1 MPPKKKKGKKS
12 GKKGKKGKKSA
23 DENGGGGKKE
33 TITELQKEFYIIQ
46 INDLEKRLDRYQ
58 GKCDQLEIENK
69 DLQKNYEKQTQD
81 KKEIVAFLKK
91 KLEQMGD
98 EVADLQEKLISLQ
111 QAKDAEKDSYELQ
124 ITQLKTEAQETK
136 DQLTSEIMLI
146 NGKLEQLEDFRQNK
160 EELEGKFR
168 SMEESLEAVQNEHK
182 DAVYNLERKEV
193 QNRDRLKKEM
203 TARLNT
209 VAAEFRKVSNKQM
222 AETTKRTIRENV
234 SINDQL
240 AKMSEKTIDLIKE
253 NDELRVKG
261 KKQQQDIHML
271 EDNEK
276 ELAKKNNACQKMIRM
291 LVEQNKKLEEN
302 LEEYKIMEREH
313 GAMAAR
319 MDILESQLADVE
331 IDLED
336 KKQGKLEIDGAYQK
350 KVTDLQ
356 AYKQKV
362 NQLSRII
369 FETAFSIQIA
379 LQVTPD
385 DISDHIRR
393 GTINTGDNPVDR
405 EKLFHTLLTLLAAAG
420 LPSEG
425 LPKDIITEQSVY
437 KTSPAGKLTASIPSQ
452 LIDPKKISHYRMGDL
467 GLVPKPSSGS
477 SGKEKLPPISVQK

>member
-1 MPPKKKKGKKS
+1 MPPKKKGKKS
-12 GKKGKKGKKSA
+12 GKKKGGKKGKKSGTE
-23 DENGGGGKKE
+23 ENGPKKE

-58 GKCDQLEIENK
+58 SKCDQLEIENK

-136 DQLTSEIMLI
+136 DQLTSENMLI

-160 EELEGKFR
+160 EELEAKFKA
-168 SMEESLEAVQNEHK
+168 MEDMLEQAQTDQKE
-182 DAVYNLERKEV
+182 AVYNLERKEV

-203 TARLNT
+203 TARVNT

-234 SINDQL
+234 SINAQL

-253 NDELRVKG
+253 NDELRLKD
-261 KKQQQDIHML
+261 KRHQQTINML

-276 ELAKKNNACQKMIRM
+276 ELARKNNTCQKMINM
-291 LVEQNKKLEEN
+291 LLEKVKNIEFT
-302 LEEYKIMEREH
+302 LDEYKIMESDH
-313 GAMAAR
+313 NDVCQR
-319 MDILESQLADVE
+319 MGILESQLADVE

-336 KKQGKLEIDGAYQK
+336 KKMGKIEFEQA
-350 KVTDLQ
+350 LQ
-356 AYKQKV
+356 NKFEELKISKQRV

-369 FETAFSIQIA
+369 FEAAFGIQVA
-379 LQVTPD
+379 LQVSPD
-385 DISDHIRR
+385 DISERMKQEAVEK
-393 GTINTGDNPVDR
+393 GENPVDR

-420 LPSEG
+420 LPTEG
-425 LPKDIITEQSVY
+425 LPKDIITEHSVS
-437 KTSPAGKLTASIPSQ
+437 KTSRTGKLSAAIPSQ
-452 LIDPKKISHYRMGDL
+452 LIDPKKISHYKIGDL
-467 GLVPKPSSGS
+467 GLVPKPGS
-477 SGKEKLPPISVQK
+477 SGKQKVLPPIT

>member
-1 MPPKKKKGKKS
+1 MPPKKKGKKS
-12 GKKGKKGKKSA
+12 GKGKKGGKKGKKSGTE
-23 DENGGGGKKE
+23 ENGPKKE

-58 GKCDQLEIENK
+58 SKCDQLEIESK

-136 DQLTSEIMLI
+136 DQLTSENMLI

-160 EELEGKFR
+160 EELEAKFKT
-168 SMEESLEAVQNEHK
+168 MEELLEQEQNSRK

-203 TARLNT
+203 TARVNT

-234 SINDQL
+234 SINAQL
-240 AKMSEKTIDLIKE
+240 AKMSEKTIELIKE
-253 NDELRVKG
+253 NDELRLRDKRH
-261 KKQQQDIHML
+261 QQTINML

-276 ELAKKNNACQKMIRM
+276 ELARKNNTCQKMINM
-291 LVEQNKKLEEN
+291 LLQKVKKYEQNVD
-302 LEEYKIMEREH
+302 EYKIMETDHKEM
-313 GAMAAR
+313 AMT
-319 MDILESQLADVE
+319 MNILESQLADVE

-336 KKQGKLEIDGAYQK
+336 KKMGKMEYEQAYQK
-350 KVTDLQ
+350 KIEELK
-356 AYKQKV
+356 ASKSRV

-369 FETAFSIQIA
+369 FEAAFGIQVA
-379 LQVTPD
+379 LQVSPD
-385 DISDHIRR
+385 DISDKMKKEAIEQ
-393 GTINTGDNPVDR
+393 GEDPVDR
-405 EKLFHTLLTLLAAAG
+405 ERLFHTLLTLLAAAG
-420 LPSEG
+420 LPTEG
-425 LPKDIITEQSVY
+425 LPKDIITEHSVS
-437 KTSPAGKLTASIPSQ
+437 KTSQAGKLSATIPSQ
-452 LIDPKKISHYRMGDL
+452 LIDPNKISHYRLGDL
-467 GLVPKPSSGS
+467 GLVPKPAS
-477 SGKEKLPPISVQK
+477 SGKQKLPPIK

>member
-1 MPPKKKKGKKS
+1 MPPKKKGKKS
-12 GKKGKKGKKSA
+12 GKKKGGKKGKKSA
-23 DENGGGGKKE
+23 EENGPKKE

-58 GKCDQLEIENK
+58 SKCDQLEIENK

-136 DQLTSEIMLI
+136 DQLTSENMLI

-160 EELEGKFR
+160 EELEAKFKA
-168 SMEESLEAVQNEHK
+168 MEELLLGEQNAHK

-203 TARLNT
+203 TARVNT

-234 SINDQL
+234 SINAQL

-253 NDELRVKG
+253 NDDLRLKD
-261 KKQQQDIHML
+261 KKHQQTINML

-276 ELAKKNNACQKMIRM
+276 ELARKNNACQKMIGM
-291 LVEQNKKLEEN
+291 LLEKQKN
-302 LEEYKIMEREH
+302 LEQSIDDYKIMESDH
-313 GAMAAR
+313 GETVHR
-319 MDILESQLADVE
+319 MTIIESQIFIASFVE
-331 IDLED
+331 YTED
-336 KKQGKLEIDGAYQK
+336 
-350 KVTDLQ
+350 
-356 AYKQKV
+356 
-362 NQLSRII
+362 
-369 FETAFSIQIA
+369 
-379 LQVTPD
+379 
-385 DISDHIRR
+385 
-393 GTINTGDNPVDR
+393 
-405 EKLFHTLLTLLAAAG
+405 
-420 LPSEG
+420 
-425 LPKDIITEQSVY
+425 
-437 KTSPAGKLTASIPSQ
+437 
-452 LIDPKKISHYRMGDL
+452 
-467 GLVPKPSSGS
+467 
-477 SGKEKLPPISVQK
+477 